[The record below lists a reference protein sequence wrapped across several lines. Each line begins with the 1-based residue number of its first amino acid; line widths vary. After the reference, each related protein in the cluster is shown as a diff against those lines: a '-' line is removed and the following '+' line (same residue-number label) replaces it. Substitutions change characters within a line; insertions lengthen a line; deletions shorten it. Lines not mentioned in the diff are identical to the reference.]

1 MQKKPIIGD
10 ENGKSKCIGV
20 MVWCQSC
27 DTVVWALDSDVG
39 DLRGI
44 LNMLKI
50 PCRLCRAIG
59 NYDQY
64 SANTNH
70 MKTHGTFDGWSTMK
84 ALANMEGLEWNP
96 SPDNTWR
103 SDAEIELARSR
114 RILEAFGPTPKEEV
128 AKS

>member
-1 MQKKPIIGD
+1 MRRYDAIAETIGT
-10 ENGKSKCIGV
+10 

-27 DTVVWALDSDVG
+27 DTVVWALDSDQG

-44 LNMLKI
+44 LNMLRI
-50 PCRLCRAIG
+50 PCRLCQAVG

-70 MKTHGTFDGWSTMK
+70 MKMHGAYDGWSTMK
-84 ALANMEGLEWNP
+84 ALANLERLEWNP

-103 SDAEIELARSR
+103 SNEEIEGYMDLDTIDLDHDLGVRDQR
-114 RILEAFGPTPKEEV
+114 GAFGEE
-128 AKS
+128 

>member
-1 MQKKPIIGD
+1 MTHQ
-10 ENGKSKCIGV
+10 ENRCIGV

-64 SANTNH
+64 SANAAH
-70 MKTHGTFDGWSTMK
+70 QEHYGTFDGWSTMK
-84 ALANMEGLEWNP
+84 ALANLERLAWNP

-103 SDAEIELARSR
+103 SNEEIEGYMDLNTIDLAHDLGERDLTDP
-114 RILEAFGPTPKEEV
+114 ITGEMV
-128 AKS
+128 

>member
-1 MQKKPIIGD
+1 MRRYDAIAETIGT
-10 ENGKSKCIGV
+10 

-27 DTVVWALDSDVG
+27 DTVVWALDSDQG

-44 LNMLKI
+44 LNMLRI
-50 PCRLCRAIG
+50 PCRLCQAVG

-70 MKTHGTFDGWSTMK
+70 MKDHGAYDGWSTMK
-84 ALANMEGLEWNP
+84 ALANMEELEWNP

-128 AKS
+128 PKP

>member
-1 MQKKPIIGD
+1 MKKNPIIRD
-10 ENGKSKCIGV
+10 ENGKGACIGV

-70 MKTHGTFDGWSTMK
+70 MKTHGTFDGWSTMR
-84 ALANMEGLEWNP
+84 ALAKHEGVEWNP
-96 SPDNTWR
+96 SETNVWFDQETKC
-103 SDAEIELARSR
+103 AEKV
-114 RILEAFGPTPKEEV
+114 TT
-128 AKS
+128 